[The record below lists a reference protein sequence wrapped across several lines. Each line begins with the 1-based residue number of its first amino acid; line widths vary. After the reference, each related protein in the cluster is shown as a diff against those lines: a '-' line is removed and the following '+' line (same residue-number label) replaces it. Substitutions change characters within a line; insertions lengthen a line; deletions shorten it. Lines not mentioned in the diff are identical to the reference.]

1 MKRYSAVIDE
11 EAAMRSIEDL
21 DDDLVER
28 AKELTGIQDDSAL
41 LQEAL
46 KALIERQASRRLAK
60 LGGSDPDAQAGPRR
74 RPMP

>member
-21 DDDLVER
+21 DDDLVEP

-46 KALIERQASRRLAK
+46 IERQASRLLAK
-60 LGGSDPDAQAGPRR
+60 QGGSDPDAQAGPRR

>member
-28 AKELTGIQDDSAL
+28 AKELAGIQDDSAL
-41 LQEAL
+41 LQE
-46 KALIERQASRRLAK
+46 ALIERQASRRLAK